1 MEKAIYS
8 KKIPAGH
15 RIYFLDVKINRR
27 GERYLVVSEK
37 RRTAD
42 GEIQKHRV
50 MIFEEDVDK
59 FEEALQ
65 EVFAVMRSREG
76 SELAALPVPGST
88 SALPEVAPE
97 TN

>member
-1 MEKAIYS
+1 M
-8 KKIPAGH
+8 
-15 RIYFLDVKINRR
+15 KINRR